1 MQSSGGAIMQL
12 KAEEHDPDRT
22 WPLAVLYITL
32 RTQNFILVS
41 SKATSI
47 KILLKSLHSI
57 VTQSSEKM
65 QLFANYAKYGA
76 YTIAKKPDNMQKF
89 AEDEDGDVMMINE
102 NRLRGIQYMIITEI
116 DKDVEMEE
124 IPEYPEDVEMEE
136 IPDYP
141 EDVIMEDLDED
152 INKQKAKKLL
162 NHDGQQTRDGKK
174 NGKNKAKK
182 EKNKLN
188 KSCWEMTL
196 KHLLAWLV

>member
-1 MQSSGGAIMQL
+1 
-12 KAEEHDPDRT
+12 
-22 WPLAVLYITL
+22 
-32 RTQNFILVS
+32 
-41 SKATSI
+41 
-47 KILLKSLHSI
+47 
-57 VTQSSEKM
+57 M
-65 QLFANYAKYGA
+65 QLFSNYAKYGA
-76 YTIAKKPDNMQKF
+76 HSIAKKPDKMQKF

-141 EDVIMEDLDED
+141 GEDVIMEDLDED

-174 NGKNKAKK
+174 TGKNKAKK
-182 EKNKLN
+182 ERNKVN
-188 KSCWEMTL
+188 NSC
-196 KHLLAWLV
+196 